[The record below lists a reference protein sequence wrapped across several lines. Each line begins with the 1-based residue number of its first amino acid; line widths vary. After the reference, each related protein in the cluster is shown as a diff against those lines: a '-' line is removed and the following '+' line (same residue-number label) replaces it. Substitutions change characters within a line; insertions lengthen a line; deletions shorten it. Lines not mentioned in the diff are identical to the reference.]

1 MNTNSD
7 TAKRRMLAALFALFA
22 LVVLAVAIARARP
35 AVTATAQSQ
44 QPTVAVVKLPG
55 GGTRTVLIRPAH
67 ATTQTS
73 GGGRTQLVS
82 KVGPGGKIVSV
93 PAGRGGDR

>member
-1 MNTNSD
+1 MNANSD
-7 TAKRRMLAALFALFA
+7 TAKRRVLAAFLALFA
-22 LVVLAVAIARARP
+22 LVALAVAIARARP
-35 AVTATAQSQ
+35 TVTTAQSQ

>member
-7 TAKRRMLAALFALFA
+7 TAKRRVLAAFLALFA
-22 LVVLAVAIARARP
+22 LVVLAAAIARARP
-35 AVTATAQSQ
+35 AATTAQSQ

-55 GGTRTVLIRPAH
+55 GGTRTVLVQPAH

-82 KVGPGGKIVSV
+82 TIGPGGKVV
-93 PAGRGGDR
+93 MAPAGGGGDR